1 MTACMPSEPVNSTP
15 LLMAGDALMVWE
27 DGNDQVTLT
36 ASPTGPG
43 PTELREETRQ
53 DGQQDVHTHGQE
65 EE

>member
-1 MTACMPSEPVNSTP
+1 
-15 LLMAGDALMVWE
+15 MAGDALMVWE